1 MTHFHHA
8 DEHSLDCNCT
18 YCMGVDPNK
27 SVARE
32 LERYIEELKT
42 YSMKNLSDAQ
52 QNEIEQLTQK
62 ILLLRRYFPVMELPD
77 KHSRLMKSL

>member
-1 MTHFHHA
+1 MTHFNQA

-27 SVARE
+27 SVSRE
-32 LERYIEELKT
+32 LERCIEELTT

-52 QNEIEQLTQK
+52 QNDINQLAQK
-62 ILLLRRYFPVMELPD
+62 ILLLRRYFPVMELPN
-77 KHSRLMKSL
+77 KHNRLLKSL